1 MTHLYI
7 MVSPKLVTQRM
18 INLSSSNTKSDMLM
32 IGDKVVLK
40 VPIPVNDLFLDFRLY
55 TEEEMRKLIIDNSK
69 KKSMWSWLL
78 GGL

>member
-7 MVSPKLVTQRM
+7 MVSPKSVTQRM

-32 IGDKVVLK
+32 IGDMVVLK
-40 VPIPVNDLFLDFRLY
+40 VPTPVNDLFLDFRLY